1 MDIWGLFMTGAFMKQ
16 NLAAS
21 IIAITVIAT
30 GLTLFCD
37 AGFCEH
43 KNSTYTLKP
52 GEEFTI
58 ELKSNP
64 STGYSWEM
72 SGTPDKNV
80 AVFVQKEYA
89 HSDSGLVGAPGAEHW
104 SFRAVGS
111 GRTTI
116 YFRYVRPWEKSEK
129 PANSASYEVVVK

>member
-1 MDIWGLFMTGAFMKQ
+1 MDIWGSSMTGALMKQ
-16 NLAAS
+16 NSAVF
-21 IIAITVIAT
+21 IIAIAAMAI
-30 GLTLFCD
+30 GLTLLCD
-37 AGFCEH
+37 VAFCEH

-72 SGTPDKNV
+72 SGTPDKGV

-89 HSDSGLVGAPGAEHW
+89 QSDSGLVGAPGAEHW

-116 YFRYVRPWEKSEK
+116 DFRYIRPWEKSGK
-129 PANSASYEVVVK
+129 PVDSASYEVIVK